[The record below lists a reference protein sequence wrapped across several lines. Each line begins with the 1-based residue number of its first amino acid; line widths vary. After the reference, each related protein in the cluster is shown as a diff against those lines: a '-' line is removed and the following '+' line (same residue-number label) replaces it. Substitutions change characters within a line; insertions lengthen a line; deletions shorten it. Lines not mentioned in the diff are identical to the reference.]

1 MALTKKV
8 VKAKK
13 PAVKEERSVDTLK
26 GSDLLLKEIQ
36 NKFGEGA
43 IMKLG
48 DTPKVNVEV
57 VPTGSMGIDHA
68 LGVGGLPR
76 GRIVEIFGP
85 ESSGKTTLTL
95 HVIAEAQ
102 KLGGLCA
109 FIDAEHAMD
118 PEYAKK
124 LGVNINEL
132 LISQPDHG
140 EQALE
145 IAESIVRSGKV
156 DVLIIDSVA
165 ALTPKD
171 EIEGDMGAH
180 HVGKQ
185 ARLMSQALRKLTA
198 IAHKSKTVIVFI
210 NQIRM
215 QIGVMFGNPETTPGG
230 KALKFYSSVRIDIR
244 KIAQIKKGD
253 DVVGARTK
261 VKIVKNKVAA
271 PFKTTEFDII
281 YNEGISKEGE
291 LLALGEKFKLI
302 SKSGSSYSYGEVKL
316 GRGYDAS
323 RTFLRENK
331 EVASEVESK
340 IREAFDRGESI
351 EMTKTDPE
359 ENEEPGEE

>member
-1 MALTKKV
+1 
-8 VKAKK
+8 
-13 PAVKEERSVDTLK
+13 
-26 GSDLLLKEIQ
+26 
-36 NKFGEGA
+36 
-43 IMKLG
+43 
-48 DTPKVNVEV
+48 
-57 VPTGSMGIDHA
+57 
-68 LGVGGLPR
+68 VGGLPR

-102 KLGGLCA
+102 KMGGLCA

-132 LISQPDHG
+132 LISQPDNG

-165 ALTPKD
+165 ALTPRD

-198 IAHKSKTVIVFI
+198 IAHKSKTVIIFI

-244 KIAQIKKGD
+244 KTAQIKKGE

-261 VKIVKNKVAA
+261 VKIIKNKVAA
-271 PFKTTEFDII
+271 PFKVTEFDII

-291 LLALGEKFKLI
+291 LLALGEKFKLV
-302 SKSGSSYSYGEVKL
+302 SKSGQSYMYGEEKL

-323 RTFLRENK
+323 RTFLRENLVISK
-331 EVASEVESK
+331 KLEDEIKVRFEKGDTVETGSV
-340 IREAFDRGESI
+340 
-351 EMTKTDPE
+351 DPE
-359 ENEEPGEE
+359 ENEEPSEE

>member
-1 MALTKKV
+1 
-8 VKAKK
+8 
-13 PAVKEERSVDTLK
+13 
-26 GSDLLLKEIQ
+26 
-36 NKFGEGA
+36 
-43 IMKLG
+43 
-48 DTPKVNVEV
+48 
-57 VPTGSMGIDHA
+57 
-68 LGVGGLPR
+68 
-76 GRIVEIFGP
+76 
-85 ESSGKTTLTL
+85 
-95 HVIAEAQ
+95 
-102 KLGGLCA
+102 
-109 FIDAEHAMD
+109 MD

-132 LISQPDHG
+132 LIAQPDHG

-185 ARLMSQALRKLTA
+185 ARLMSQALRKLTG

-244 KIAQIKKGD
+244 KIAQIKKGE

-281 YNEGISKEGE
+281 YNEGSSREGE

-302 SKSGSSYSYGEVKL
+302 QKAGSSYSYGDIKL

-323 RTFLRENK
+323 RTFLRENP
-331 EVASEVESK
+331 ESSK
-340 IREAFDRGESI
+340 KLEDEIRAAFERGESI
-351 EMTKTDPE
+351 EITKPDPE
-359 ENEEPGEE
+359 ENEAPTEAEE